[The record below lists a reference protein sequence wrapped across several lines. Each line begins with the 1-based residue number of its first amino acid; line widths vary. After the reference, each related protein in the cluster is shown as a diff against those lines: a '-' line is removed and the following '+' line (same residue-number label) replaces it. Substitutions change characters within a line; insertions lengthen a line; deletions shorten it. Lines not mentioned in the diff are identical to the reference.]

1 MGNYSRR
8 LVTPALS
15 SCNTNMMRWLAFT
28 KNLKYAQH
36 ALFHSDM
43 AYYLDRADNTAPIS
57 SNAVFVYNMIIYRDR
72 SIHVA
77 MYNNYKALRILTC
90 VRKPK
95 HLLRRRLSQ
104 QK

>member
-15 SCNTNMMRWLAFT
+15 NMMRWLAFT

-43 AYYLDRADNTAPIS
+43 GYYLDRADNTAPIS
-57 SNAVFVYNMIIYRDR
+57 SNAVFV
-72 SIHVA
+72 
-77 MYNNYKALRILTC
+77 
-90 VRKPK
+90 
-95 HLLRRRLSQ
+95 
-104 QK
+104 